1 MLRAVLDCDDGD
13 QVRCPL
19 DERVRKLV
27 RSQACGLILLAP
39 AKEPHNYVF
48 PGNCTCVL
56 KVIKAHKMN
65 IQAIRL
71 TRKEGCVVVDVE
83 TQNGWIEVIREQ
95 SDGTTPISHTCSHS
109 GLIRANREAAN
120 EASMRD
126 LRDSGGIVDTP

>member
-1 MLRAVLDCDDGD
+1 
-13 QVRCPL
+13 
-19 DERVRKLV
+19 
-27 RSQACGLILLAP
+27 
-39 AKEPHNYVF
+39 
-48 PGNCTCVL
+48 
-56 KVIKAHKMN
+56 MN